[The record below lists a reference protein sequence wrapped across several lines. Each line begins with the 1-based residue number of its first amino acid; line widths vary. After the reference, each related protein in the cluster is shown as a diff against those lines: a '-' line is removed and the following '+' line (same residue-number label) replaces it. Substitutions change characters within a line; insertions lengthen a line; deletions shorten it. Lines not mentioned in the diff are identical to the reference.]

1 MLPLNNNYFHCT
13 FTVVFTTIED
23 YAAITDKEYI
33 YKTRGNNIPK
43 ELISGDYRIPLVDEV
58 FKSSRYPMSKYKSIR
73 LFNPH
78 SYPYYPRINIKQ
90 TFYIDIGIND
100 LKNPWKTI
108 PSDEKDSVGVLIE
121 NGIDSNTNKLYY
133 YNLEQNGPYGPINID
148 GRLGFATLNDELVER
163 ELLDKENTRNFINN
177 GVCEVLPGNI
187 ERFDLKLTKISNG
200 ITADTNPKEIVILT
214 FESNDENI
222 LSKFDYGQK
231 SSSDLLLENP
241 NNKAVFI
248 QKTDVLDY
256 QLYSEKGYTEG
267 GYYVNPAINY

>member
-1 MLPLNNNYFHCT
+1 MLLKYLLVALQYPLCLHKDIISINNNFSND
-13 FTVVFTTIED
+13 V
-23 YAAITDKEYI
+23 
-33 YKTRGNNIPK
+33 
-43 ELISGDYRIPLVDEV
+43 
-58 FKSSRYPMSKYKSIR
+58 R
-73 LFNPH
+73 LLSLN
-78 SYPYYPRINIKQ
+78 
-90 TFYIDIGIND
+90 IDIGIND

-163 ELLDKENTRNFINN
+163 ELLDKENTSNFVNN